1 MDNINLIES
10 FSELK
15 DVKSIDKESM
25 IKVMQE
31 VFKTIILKKYGSSE
45 NFDIIVN
52 PNKGDLEIW
61 RNRTIV
67 EDDYVDFDENLHIT
81 LSDALKVEPDFEVG
95 EDLTDEVKITDFG
108 RRSISS
114 IRQVLKS
121 KIMDLG
127 KESLYKKYKDREGE
141 ILTCEVYQILR
152 KEVIVTDDEG
162 NEFVLPKTEQI
173 TGDFFRKG
181 DSIRAILQSVSI
193 ENGKLYM
200 ILSRTSNKFLEKLFE
215 LEIPEV
221 FDGLITVKAVV
232 REPGSK
238 AKVAVES
245 YDDRIDPVGTCVG
258 VKGSRIHSIVRELNN
273 ENIDVITYTTNKSL
287 YIMRSLGQSIKPNVE
302 IDEEKKTA
310 SVIVSSDVI
319 PLVIGKCG
327 LNIKLASKLTG
338 YKINIF
344 SDVEHNEDVLLED
357 FSDEIDGWIIDE
369 FKKVGY
375 DTAKSVLTAD
385 FNLLVKQTD
394 LEEET
399 IREVIKILKF
409 EFE

>member
-15 DVKSIDKESM
+15 DVKNIDKESM

-31 VFKTIILKKYGSSE
+31 VFKTIIVKKYGSSE

-61 RNRTIV
+61 RNRLV
-67 EDDYVDFDENLHIT
+67 VDDSYDEFDENFHIKFT
-81 LSDALKVEPDFEVG
+81 DVNRIEDGFEVG
-95 EDLTDEVKITDFG
+95 EEFADEIKIVDFG

-141 ILTCEVYQILR
+141 IFTCEVYQILR

-173 TGDFFRKG
+173 PGDFFRKG
-181 DSIRAILQSVSI
+181 DSIRAMLQSVSI

-287 YIMRSLGQSIKPNVE
+287 YIMRALGQSKPNAE
-302 IDEEKKTA
+302 INEENKTA
-310 SVIVSSDVI
+310 SVIIPSDTMS
-319 PLVIGKCG
+319 LAIGKGG

-338 YKINIF
+338 YKINVF
-344 SDVEHNEDVLLED
+344 SDVDHNEDVLLED

-369 FKKVGY
+369 LKKVGY
-375 DTAKSVLTAD
+375 DTAKSVLKAD

-399 IREVIKILKF
+399 IREVVKILKS

>member
-1 MDNINLIES
+1 MDNINLVES

-15 DVKSIDKESM
+15 DVKNIDKESM

-31 VFKTIILKKYGSSE
+31 VFKTIIVKKYGSAD
-45 NFDIIVN
+45 NFDVIVN

-67 EDDYVDFDENLHIT
+67 EDDYEDFDENLHIT
-81 LSDALKVEPDFEVG
+81 LSNAIKVEPDFEVG

-127 KESLYKKYKDREGE
+127 KESLYKKYKNREGE
-141 ILTCEVYQILR
+141 IFTCDVTQILR
-152 KEVIVTDDEG
+152 KEVVMIDYDG

-173 TGDFFRKG
+173 PGDFFKKG
-181 DSIRAILQSVSI
+181 ESVRAILQRVSI
-193 ENGKLYM
+193 ENGKLFM
-200 ILSRTSNKFLEKLFE
+200 VLSRTSDRFLEKLFE

-232 REPGSK
+232 REPGYK

-245 YDDRIDPVGTCVG
+245 YDDRVDPVGTCVG
-258 VKGSRIHSIVRELNN
+258 TKGSRINSIVRELNG
-273 ENIDVITYTTNKSL
+273 ENIDVITYTNNKSL
-287 YIMRSLGQSIKPNVE
+287 YIMRALGQTRPNVE
-302 IDEEKKTA
+302 ISEESKVA
-310 SVIVSSDVI
+310 RVVVPSDVI
-319 PLVIGKCG
+319 SLAIGRNG

-344 SDVEHNEDVLLED
+344 SDIETSEDVLLED

-375 DTAKSVLTAD
+375 DTAKSLLAAD
-385 FNLLVKQTD
+385 FKYLVKQTD

-399 IREVIKILKF
+399 IRLAIKILQS

>member
-31 VFKTIILKKYGSSE
+31 VFKTIIVKKYGSSE

-61 RNRTIV
+61 RNRLVV
-67 EDDYVDFDENLHIT
+67 EDSYDEFDENVHIKFT
-81 LSDALKVEPDFEVG
+81 DVNKIEDGFEVG
-95 EDLTDEVKITDFG
+95 EEFADEIKITDFG

-141 ILTCEVYQILR
+141 IFTCEVYQILR

-173 TGDFFRKG
+173 PGDFFRKG

-193 ENGKLYM
+193 ENGRLYM

-287 YIMRSLGQSIKPNVE
+287 YIMRALGQSKPNAE
-302 IDEEKKTA
+302 IDEQKKVA
-310 SVIVSSDVI
+310 SVIVPSDTMS
-319 PLVIGKCG
+319 LAIGKGG

-338 YKINIF
+338 YKINVF

-375 DTAKSVLTAD
+375 DTAKSVLKAD

-399 IREVIKILKF
+399 IREVVKILKS

>member
-31 VFKTIILKKYGSSE
+31 VFKTIIVKKYGSSE

-61 RNRTIV
+61 RNRLVV
-67 EDDYVDFDENLHIT
+67 EDDYEEFDDTIHIKFT
-81 LSDALKVEPDFEVG
+81 DVNRIESGFEIG
-95 EDLTDEVKITDFG
+95 EEFADEIKITDFG

-141 ILTCEVYQILR
+141 IFTCEVYQILR

-173 TGDFFRKG
+173 PGDFFRKG

-200 ILSRTSNKFLEKLFE
+200 TLSRTSNKFLEKLFE

-287 YIMRSLGQSIKPNVE
+287 YIMRSLGQSKPNAE
-302 IDEEKKTA
+302 INEEKKTA
-310 SVIVSSDVI
+310 TVIVPSDTMS
-319 PLVIGKCG
+319 LAIGKGG

-338 YKINIF
+338 YKINVF

-375 DTAKSVLTAD
+375 DTAKSVLKAD
-385 FNLLVKQTD
+385 FNLIVKQTD

-399 IREVIKILKF
+399 IREVVKILQS

>member
-15 DVKSIDKESM
+15 DVKNIDKESM

-31 VFKTIILKKYGSSE
+31 VFKTIIVKKYGSSE

-61 RNRTIV
+61 RNRLV
-67 EDDYVDFDENLHIT
+67 VDDSYDEFDENFHIKFT
-81 LSDALKVEPDFEVG
+81 DVNRIEDGFEVG
-95 EDLTDEVKITDFG
+95 EEFADEIKIVDFG

-141 ILTCEVYQILR
+141 IFTCEVYQILR

-173 TGDFFRKG
+173 PGDFFRKG
-181 DSIRAILQSVSI
+181 DSIRAMLQSVSI

-258 VKGSRIHSIVRELNN
+258 TKGSRINSVVRELRN
-273 ENIDVITYTTNKSL
+273 EHIDIINYTTNKSL
-287 YIMRSLGQSIKPNVE
+287 YIQRALNLAKASNIE
-302 IDEEKKTA
+302 INEEKKTA
-310 SVIVSSDVI
+310 SVYIGSDQI
-319 PLVIGKCG
+319 AMAIGKG
-327 LNIKLASKLTG
+327 GMNIRMASKLTG
-338 YKINIF
+338 YKINVF
-344 SDVEHNEDVLLED
+344 ADDHDVEDVLLED
-357 FSDEIDGWIIDE
+357 FSDEIDGWIIDI
-369 FKKVGY
+369 FKNIGF
-375 DTAKSVLTAD
+375 DTAKSVLKAD
-385 FNLLVKQTD
+385 FNYLVKQTD

-399 IREVIKILKF
+399 IREVVKILEV
-409 EFE
+409 EFN